1 VLIMSIPGPFRQQQG
16 VTLIEVLVTLVV
28 ISIGLL
34 GVAAMQGLA
43 LSNAHGAHHHT
54 LATTIAYDAL
64 DRARAEL
71 DGRVIVGSVPESV
84 RSGIQQIYAD
94 SRYND
99 RFPGGVNVVL
109 QSAGSDL
116 VVTVSWNDDRL
127 GENTGAGEVDTRS
140 NQVTVRSRL
149 L

>member
-1 VLIMSIPGPFRQQQG
+1 MIQPGLKIRQQG
-16 VTLIEVLVTLVV
+16 VTLIEVMVTVLVV
-28 ISIGLL
+28 SVGLL

-71 DGRVIVGSVPESV
+71 DGRVIVGPVPESV
-84 RSGIQQIYAD
+84 RTAIQQVYTAP
-94 SRYND
+94 RYSE
-99 RFPGGVNVVL
+99 RFPGTLSVQL
-109 QSAGSDL
+109 QADGPDL
-116 VVTVSWNDDRL
+116 IVSVSWNDDRL
-127 GENTGAGEVDTRS
+127 GVDGGEAAEVDTRS
-140 NQVTVRSRL
+140 NLVQVRSRL

>member
-1 VLIMSIPGPFRQQQG
+1 LNMPPITSLNHQRG
-16 VTLIEVLVTLVV
+16 VTLIEVLVTLLVV
-28 ISIGLL
+28 SVGLL

-43 LSNAHGAHHHT
+43 LSNSHGAHHHT

-71 DGRVIVGSVPESV
+71 DGRVVVGPVPESV
-84 RSGIQQIYAD
+84 RTSIQQVYAD
-94 SRYND
+94 ERYNS

-109 QSAGSDL
+109 QSIGADL

-127 GENTGAGEVDTRS
+127 GVNTGEGEFDTRS
-140 NQVTVRSRL
+140 NQVQVRSRL